1 MATRFPERS
10 ALLNAAAPSFSREQ
24 IAFLEDMLINRACGP
39 AMLNSLTHDRAADCM
54 ACAARVERLVNT
66 IRDLGKG

>member
-10 ALLNAAAPSFSREQ
+10 ALQNALTPTFSREQ
-24 IAFLEDMLINRACGP
+24 IAFLEDILINRACGP

-54 ACAARVERLVNT
+54 ACAARVEGLVHT
-66 IRDLGKG
+66 IRELGEE